1 MLIERKNDERLQEN
15 ALRLI
20 DTKIDVQISLD
31 LLHLQRNGFT
41 DMCLRCGKRVVNNII
56 IFMFIERKSTAHQ
69 D

>member
-1 MLIERKNDERLQEN
+1 VLIERKNDERLQEN

-41 DMCLRCGKRVVNNII
+41 DMRLRCGKRVVNVIV
-56 IFMFIERKSTAHQ
+56 IFMFIERKSNPHR